1 MNVLTRWDMPRRLA
15 PLLAAVLLVLAAC
28 GTEPG
33 GATSTAP
40 TSIPATTT
48 SSTVA
53 TSSTTTTIQPE
64 AKTVTLLAH
73 DSFAAGVSDETFAA
87 FTEETGIEVEVLA
100 AGDAGSMV
108 NQAILTKDNPLA
120 DLLFGVDDTFLF
132 RAIDEGIFTPYESS
146 GLDAVPDQFELDPEH
161 RVTPIDFGDVC
172 VNYDKSVFS
181 GDLRNPFNLEQLA
194 NPEYRD
200 MLVVEHPA
208 TSSPGLAF
216 LLSTIAVFGED
227 GWHDYWRS
235 LIDNGV
241 EVVSDWDTAYY
252 SEASWY
258 GGDRPLVVSYA
269 SSPPAEVI
277 FSAEP
282 IEEAP
287 TGVIDEGCYRQIEF
301 AGVLAGS
308 ENAAAAEALID
319 FMLTVEFQETIP
331 LTWFVYPANENAE
344 LPPVF
349 VEHTI
354 VPAAPLRIDPEAID
368 ANRERWIDEWVEI
381 FEG

>member
-1 MNVLTRWDMPRRLA
+1 VSTQRSAHPKALTGALTA
-15 PLLAAVLLVLAAC
+15 LVLVLGAC
-28 GTEPG
+28 GAEPVDTTEPG
-33 GATSTAP
+33 ESPAPTTEAGTTTSIDTTTSTAEP
-40 TSIPATTT
+40 SGD
-48 SSTVA
+48 SV
-53 TSSTTTTIQPE
+53 TI
-64 AKTVTLLAH
+64 LSH
-73 DSFAAGVSDETFAA
+73 DSFATGVSDETFAA

-132 RAIDEGIFTPYESS
+132 RAIDGGIFTPYEST
-146 GLDAVPDQFELDPEH
+146 GLDAVPDEFELDPEH

-172 VNYDKSVFS
+172 INYDKSVFS

-227 GWHDYWRS
+227 GWHDYWRA

-241 EVVSDWDTAYY
+241 EVVPDWDTAYY
-252 SEASWY
+252 SEATWY

-282 IEEAP
+282 IDEAP

-301 AGVLAGS
+301 AGVLDGS
-308 ENAAAAEALID
+308 DNPTAAEALID

-344 LPPVF
+344 LPPEF
-349 VEHTI
+349 VEHTV
-354 VPAAPLRIDPEAID
+354 VPLAPLRVDPQSIDE
-368 ANRERWIDEWVEI
+368 NRERWIDEWIEI

>member
-1 MNVLTRWDMPRRLA
+1 MPIRLA
-15 PLLAAVLLVLAAC
+15 PVLAIVTLFVAAC
-28 GTEPG
+28 GVEPEAG
-33 GATSTAP
+33 ETTSTP
-40 TSIPATTT
+40 TTSATTT
-48 SSTVA
+48 SSTEP
-53 TSSTTTTIQPE
+53 STTTTEPGLD
-64 AKTVTLLAH
+64 TVTLLSH
-73 DSFAAGVSDETFAA
+73 DSFAAAVSDETFAT
-87 FTEETGIEVEVLA
+87 FTAETGLEVRVLGV
-100 AGDAGSMV
+100 GDAGTMV
-108 NQAILTKDNPLA
+108 NQAILSKDNPLA
-120 DLLFGVDDTFLF
+120 DLLFGVDDTFLY
-132 RAIDEGIFTPYESS
+132 RALNEGIFVPYESP
-146 GLDAVPDQFELDPEH
+146 GLGEVPDGLELDPEH

-172 VNYDKSVFS
+172 VNYDKSAFD
-181 GDLRNPFNLEQLA
+181 GALPRPFNLEMLA
-194 NPEYRD
+194 DSQYED
-200 MLVVEHPA
+200 MLVVQHPA

-241 EVVSDWDTAYY
+241 VVVSDWETAYY
-252 SEASWY
+252 SEASWH

-277 FSAEP
+277 FAEEP
-282 IEEAP
+282 VDEAP

-301 AGVLAGS
+301 AGVLAGA
-308 ENAAAAEALID
+308 ENPEGAQALID

-344 LPPVF
+344 LPAEF

-354 VPAAPLRIDPEAID
+354 VPAAPLRVDPEAID

-381 FEG
+381 FQG